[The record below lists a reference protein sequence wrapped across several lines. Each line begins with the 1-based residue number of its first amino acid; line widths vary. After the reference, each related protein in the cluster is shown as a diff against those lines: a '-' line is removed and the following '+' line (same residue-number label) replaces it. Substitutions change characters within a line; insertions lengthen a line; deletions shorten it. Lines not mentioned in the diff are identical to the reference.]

1 MLKLFNKL
9 LARSNSYNYYKSN
22 YEIFKSQSDRSKEHI
37 DSLKSELKNKIGV
50 ISQDLKSVQSTQNVL
65 KNEYQVIINEI
76 IANRTLLNVESI
88 KRDSKS
94 GKKINIIFIF
104 NFRNAVMDN
113 LINLFHNDSLFNP
126 VVLIIPYDLHG
137 LNIFEKGLD
146 EHQLKEYQDNYDY
159 FKKRGFNVVKG
170 YNNHFK
176 TLIDIELELRPDI
189 IFYPTPW
196 DTTFPEEFKIKNLP
210 NNVLFCYVPYGIH
223 ASNI

>member
-137 LNIFEKGLD
+137 LNIFEK
-146 EHQLKEYQDNYDY
+146 
-159 FKKRGFNVVKG
+159 V
-170 YNNHFK
+170 
-176 TLIDIELELRPDI
+176 
-189 IFYPTPW
+189 
-196 DTTFPEEFKIKNLP
+196 
-210 NNVLFCYVPYGIH
+210 
-223 ASNI
+223 